1 MLSGE
6 IVQRYGEKGLPEDT
20 MTFKFHGSAG
30 QSFGAFGA
38 PGLTLI
44 LEGDANDYVGKSL
57 SGAKVVVKP
66 SPRAKFEAS
75 ENYIAGNTILY
86 GATAGELYISG
97 RVGERFAV
105 RNSGASAVVE
115 GVGNHGCE
123 YMTGGTV
130 VILGPTGKNFA
141 AGMSGGEAF
150 VYDPSGK
157 LEENCNFEM
166 VKVFELDAVTR
177 ERVKAMIEKHYALTG
192 SGIAEKIL
200 KDWDN
205 AVNAFKYIV
214 SPIYKA
220 IVDQKQI
227 VESERVS

>member
-1 MLSGE
+1 
-6 IVQRYGEKGLPEDT
+6 
-20 MTFKFHGSAG
+20 
-30 QSFGAFGA
+30 
-38 PGLTLI
+38 
-44 LEGDANDYVGKSL
+44 
-57 SGAKVVVKP
+57 
-66 SPRAKFEAS
+66 
-75 ENYIAGNTILY
+75 
-86 GATAGELYISG
+86 
-97 RVGERFAV
+97 
-105 RNSGASAVVE
+105 
-115 GVGNHGCE
+115 
-123 YMTGGTV
+123 MTGGTV

-157 LEENCNFEM
+157 LEENCNFQM